1 MLKEGLDQPKRMAHL
16 PNSFEFIVNSL
27 PTQKCS
33 PSGCGEGPIFSS
45 SSWAPPFCT
54 FLPLLFS
61 QQVLGAALAVL
72 LSPVLR
78 CFVSCSQLVSPELI
92 SIVSGQ
98 W

>member
-61 QQVLGAALAVL
+61 QQVLHWLCCWPCAALLCLMLTAC
-72 LSPVLR
+72 LS
-78 CFVSCSQLVSPELI
+78 
-92 SIVSGQ
+92 
-98 W
+98 

>member
-54 FLPLLFS
+54 FLHLLFS

-72 LSPVLR
+72 LALCCIALSHAHSL
-78 CFVSCSQLVSPELI
+78 SLLS
-92 SIVSGQ
+92 
-98 W
+98 